1 MARAPASG
9 SPSRA
14 DGPRS
19 VRRGLALASLVSLCL
34 LGAFA
39 HEVVKR
45 ATLIAPRP
53 SLMLYD
59 RHGAFLAQLG
69 GEAAAGRK
77 SEAQADYGYWPLERL
92 PDRVVRATLAL
103 EDRRFF
109 EHPGVDPLA
118 VMRAAW
124 GNLAGRHR
132 SGASTI
138 AMQVARMQEPAA
150 RSFGAKVLEAGVAMA
165 LTWRHGRDAV
175 LAHYL
180 RLAPFGNGSHGIAH
194 AARFYFD
201 KPVEDLSWAEIAL
214 LSAIPQSPTRMN
226 PLHPDGLERAVRR
239 GHEMLDELA
248 RQKVIDDAELALAHR
263 QLAAMRPPDPPR
275 RPDALHV
282 VLRYQAMAREGRLV
296 PADPFDPRL
305 RTTIDLD
312 AQRKVTRLA
321 RNFLY
326 AWRGM
331 GAEQVAVIVVERGT
345 REVVAD
351 LGSGDYRDRHAGAID
366 FGRTPRSP
374 GSTLKPF
381 IYALAL
387 DRGVIRPT
395 DVLADL
401 PEGSSGINN
410 ADGHFLGPM
419 LPRQALANSRNVPAT
434 NLLRSTGLDT
444 VFRFLHALGLHDIET
459 PADSFGLSM
468 AIGSLPT
475 TLEKLVTAYGAL
487 AEDGRLGDLVW
498 FEGQK
503 RREPLRVLSA
513 DAARLVTSFLADAM
527 ARLPSFARYGPLEFP
542 FPVAVKTGT
551 SQGYRDAWTVAWSR
565 RYLIGVWVGRGDAGT
580 MTRLS
585 GIGSAAR
592 LAHAVL
598 LQLHD
603 ARPGDLEDVA
613 FPAPEGRVPVE
624 LCVFGGK
631 RSDGNCGETLTEW
644 VRPDEMPPVEKAPD
658 KAPILA
664 GDPGATRPAI
674 EIAAIHRA
682 WAKREGFRLVDASA
696 VDGEVRLAV
705 ASPENNTHIW
715 RNPDTPAS
723 LNRIALKAVVD
734 PPVPQVVWYVDGEP
748 FAIADPDK
756 PVHWPVEPGAH
767 RFQIRLPLRSG
778 ASHPVRIVVD

>member
-1 MARAPASG
+1 M
-9 SPSRA
+9 
-14 DGPRS
+14 
-19 VRRGLALASLVSLCL
+19 
-34 LGAFA
+34 
-39 HEVVKR
+39 
-45 ATLIAPRP
+45 
-53 SLMLYD
+53 
-59 RHGAFLAQLG
+59 
-69 GEAAAGRK
+69 
-77 SEAQADYGYWPLERL
+77 
-92 PDRVVRATLAL
+92 RATLAL

-109 EHPGVDPLA
+109 DHPGVDPLA
-118 VMRAAW
+118 ILRAGW
-124 GNLAGRHR
+124 RNLEGRHR

-138 AMQVARMQEPAA
+138 AMQVARMQQPAA
-150 RSFGAKVLEAGVAMA
+150 RSVGAKFVEAGVALA
-165 LTWRHGRDAV
+165 LTWRYGRDAV

-226 PLHPDGLERAVRR
+226 PLRPDGLDRAMRR
-239 GHEMLDELA
+239 GHEMLDELG
-248 RQKVIDDAELALAHR
+248 RQKVIDVAELALAHR
-263 QLAAMRPPDPPR
+263 QLAAIRLPDPPR
-275 RPDALHV
+275 RPEALHL
-282 VLRYQAMAREGRLV
+282 VLRYQAMAREGRLQ
-296 PADPFDPRL
+296 PPNAFDPRL
-305 RTTIDLD
+305 RTTIDLE
-312 AQRKVTRLA
+312 AQRKVTRLS

-326 AWRGM
+326 AWSGM
-331 GAEQVAVIVVERGT
+331 GAEQVAVIVVERGSG
-345 REVVAD
+345 EVIAD
-351 LGSGDYRDRHAGAID
+351 LGSNDYRDRHAGAID
-366 FGRTPRSP
+366 FTRTPRSP

-387 DRGVIRPT
+387 ERNIIRPT
-395 DVLADL
+395 DILADL

-434 NLLRSTGLDT
+434 NLLRSVGLDT
-444 VFRFLHALGLHDIET
+444 AFRFLHALGLHDIET

-487 AEDGRLGDLVW
+487 AEDGRLGDLLW

-503 RREPLRVLSA
+503 RRDPLRLLSA
-513 DAARLVTSFLADAM
+513 DAARLVTSFLADPM

-592 LAHAVL
+592 LAHAVM
-598 LQLHD
+598 LQLHN
-603 ARPGDLEDVA
+603 AHPGDLEDVA

-624 LCVFGGK
+624 LCLFGGK
-631 RSDGNCGETLTEW
+631 RNDGNCGQTLTEW
-644 VRPDEMPPVEKAPD
+644 VRPDEMPPVERAPALTD
-658 KAPILA
+658 DH
-664 GDPGATRPAI
+664 GGARPAI
-674 EIAAIHRA
+674 DIAPMHRA
-682 WAKREGFRLVDASA
+682 WAKAEGY
-696 VDGEVRLAV
+696 RLADAAAGDGGARLTVV
-705 ASPENNTHIW
+705 APENNTHIW
-715 RNPDTPAS
+715 RNPDIPAS
-723 LNRIALKAVVD
+723 LSRIALKAVVD

-748 FAIADPDK
+748 FAVADPDK
-756 PVHWPVEPGAH
+756 PVYWPVAPGAH
-767 RFQIRLPLRSG
+767 RFQLRLPLTSG
-778 ASHPVRIVVD
+778 ASRPVRIVVD